1 MLASFSSL
9 MKRYLQ
15 WPHRKTRRLT
25 GRTHISYVKLACH
38 QQLSGVKPH
47 QNFVLLR
54 GVAQNSAY
62 MAQNSTKVAQN
73 SGVVLPL
80 KAVGG
85 RLTWRSYAYISTK
98 EKDVV
103 TKCLCTQL
111 TFSHWWHQSAS
122 HKWLT
127 LHCSL
132 SLVTCRS
139 RRQGYWGILIVTWC
153 CYYTRLISSEFFICQ
168 QDSAPPHR
176 ALEPINFSPITLPN
190 AELFQKFFQNRL
202 SNTFVI
208 RQWIN
213 FSSRLNHIA
222 TRCGVS
228 LIIIAYMFQV
238 VSVFPTSIFH
248 KVV

>member
-1 MLASFSSL
+1 MSHHTSGTSLHYL
-9 MKRYLQ
+9 MKYLCSEIAMHQ
-15 WPHRKTRRLT
+15 SWVKNSQNDRLC
-25 GRTHISYVKLACH
+25 IPA
-38 QQLSGVKPH
+38 
-47 QNFVLLR
+47 
-54 GVAQNSAY
+54 A
-62 MAQNSTKVAQN
+62 TK
-73 SGVVLPL
+73 
-80 KAVGG
+80 K
-85 RLTWRSYAYISTK
+85 
-98 EKDVV
+98 KDV
-103 TKCLCTQL
+103 TKRLHTQL